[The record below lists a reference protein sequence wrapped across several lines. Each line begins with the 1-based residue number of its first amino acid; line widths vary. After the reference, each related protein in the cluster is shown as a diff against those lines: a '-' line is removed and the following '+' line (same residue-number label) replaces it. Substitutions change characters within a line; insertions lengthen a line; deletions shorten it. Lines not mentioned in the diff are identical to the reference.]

1 MTKQTI
7 QKRIAIVAQGLSGGG
22 AERVASILA
31 NHFCERGY
39 RVLFVA
45 VYNDRREY
53 ALRGGIGVFDVR
65 TEGRTP
71 LRRLL
76 DRNNGVYRALKA
88 FSPDVTISFL
98 HNETARSVFAGL
110 PVIFSLRND
119 PQRSGNGFWERRV
132 RNAVYRRA
140 KAVVFQTEGARA
152 YFGGKIGQKGVVI
165 PNPLET
171 ASLPFW
177 RDRAHNHTFVTACR
191 LNEQKNLPMMI
202 GAFCAFH
209 ARFPAFRLE
218 IYGEGELRE
227 RLQAMIDGYGASEYI
242 RLMGRSSRIHEI
254 MAQSFAFVL
263 SSDYEGLSN
272 AMLEALAIGLPCIC
286 TDCPPGGA
294 RAYIRPMENGL
305 LVPCGDESALCEA
318 MCLLADDAALCR
330 TLSQNAVGV
339 RERLERDRN
348 CAEWEKLL

>member
-45 VYNDRREY
+45 VYNDRRDY

-110 PVIFSLRND
+110 PVIFSLRSGRATD
-119 PQRSGNGFWERRV
+119 FGRGGSGTPCIGAQRQSSFRRRARGRISAGRSGKRGSSFPTRWRRRRFRFGGIV
-132 RNAVYRRA
+132 RITIPLSRRA
-140 KAVVFQTEGARA
+140 G
-152 YFGGKIGQKGVVI
+152 
-165 PNPLET
+165 
-171 ASLPFW
+171 
-177 RDRAHNHTFVTACR
+177 
-191 LNEQKNLPMMI
+191 
-202 GAFCAFH
+202 
-209 ARFPAFRLE
+209 
-218 IYGEGELRE
+218 
-227 RLQAMIDGYGASEYI
+227 
-242 RLMGRSSRIHEI
+242 
-254 MAQSFAFVL
+254 
-263 SSDYEGLSN
+263 
-272 AMLEALAIGLPCIC
+272 
-286 TDCPPGGA
+286 
-294 RAYIRPMENGL
+294 
-305 LVPCGDESALCEA
+305 
-318 MCLLADDAALCR
+318 
-330 TLSQNAVGV
+330 
-339 RERLERDRN
+339 
-348 CAEWEKLL
+348 